1 MQSQSRE
8 PRSRLS
14 LFLGIL
20 WRSIACGLGAGA
32 VAGAAYGLLLAIP
45 FVGVQSALLPRFVWS
60 GFLFGVAGGAVA
72 GVSSG
77 AGIAILTTL
86 KPSALWGGNDYI
98 EAVRRTA
105 ALCTLAP
112 GLVAC
117 ALLGFVTLT
126 AAGVFVYFIP
136 TVLGALIA
144 NRLAP
149 VAVRW
154 SL

>member
-1 MQSQSRE
+1 
-8 PRSRLS
+8 
-14 LFLGIL
+14 
-20 WRSIACGLGAGA
+20 
-32 VAGAAYGLLLAIP
+32 VAGAAYGLLLAVP

-72 GVSSG
+72 GLMSG
-77 AGIAILTTL
+77 AGIAILTAV
-86 KPSALWGGNDYI
+86 KAPAHWDGDSYVD
-98 EAVRRTA
+98 AVRRTA
-105 ALCTLAP
+105 AVCTLAP

-149 VAVRW
+149 LAVRW